1 MLTMKEISTNNFIER
16 AEAFNKAQT
25 ICLDMNCREY
35 HINLA
40 NIFYKHSG
48 KSAYFVKIYCNSNT
62 ESLILQNYLVEK
74 YQLDRAKVEV
84 YDINVDLEKIFVVN
98 VEINERD

>member
-35 HINLA
+35 HINFA
-40 NIFYKHSG
+40 NIYYKHSG
-48 KSAYFVKIYCNSNT
+48 KSAYFVSIYCNSNT
-62 ESLILQNYLVEK
+62 EALILENYLVEK
-74 YQLDRAKVEV
+74 YQLEREKVEIRV
-84 YDINVDLEKIFVVN
+84 IEVDLEKIWIVK